1 MKAFLMHL
9 YLQFKLGLRDKTL
22 LIDFYIVPLGF
33 YLIMGGVM
41 SGINPLFK
49 HTLITSMIIFAVTMG
64 GLMGVAEPLSR
75 LRENGTLRSYRV
87 MGIPECSVLLTDVLG
102 TFLHL
107 MLVSVIIL
115 VTAPIF
121 FKADNPKNY
130 LLFFAVLALY
140 ILTTIAVGLLFGVLV
155 RPHMAT
161 MLSTVVFVFSVML
174 SGMMFQTSL
183 LPKSLMYLGRILPA
197 TYADQGLSG
206 LSFGL
211 STNIDSVLSVTVLA
225 CICIFCGMFCTIRF
239 IIINRESV

>member
-1 MKAFLMHL
+1 MKAFLTHL
-9 YLQFKLGLRDKTL
+9 FLQFKLGLREKTL
-22 LIDFYIVPLGF
+22 LIDFYLVPLGF

-41 SGINPLFK
+41 SSINPMFRQ
-49 HTLITSMIIFAVTMG
+49 TLITSMIIFAVTMG
-64 GLMGVAEPLSR
+64 GLMGVAEPLSK
-75 LRENGTLRSYRV
+75 LRESGTLRSYRV
-87 MGIPECSVLLTDVLG
+87 MGIPARSVLLIDVLG

-107 MLVSVIIL
+107 MLASIIIL

-121 FKADNPKNY
+121 FKADAPKNY
-130 LLFFAVLALY
+130 ILFIAVLALY
-140 ILTTIAVGLLFGVLV
+140 ILTTIAVGLLFGVLA

-161 MLSTVVFVFSVML
+161 MLSTIVFVFSVML

-211 STNIDSVLSVTVLA
+211 TTNIDSGAAIAVLA
-225 CICIFCGMFCTIRF
+225 GICVVCGIVCGIRF
-239 IIINRESV
+239 IKINRESV